1 MNGEPNPLKFLAQWW
16 FEVVV
21 YPIQFLIERFA
32 DFVNESR
39 EKLKENCQISPFG
52 DHRHIRPGQ
61 RPRTQDLEL
70 LRKPSDFF
78 RNDNFYHVD
87 LKEWFH
93 FRWGPTWGER
103 IFFEHYPLVSSQT
116 IKAWFDS
123 SALSADQF
131 HFWPRFRTNSNG

>member
-52 DHRHIRPGQ
+52 TPFGTSGIGI
-61 RPRTQDLEL
+61 
-70 LRKPSDFF
+70 SD
-78 RNDNFYHVD
+78 
-87 LKEWFH
+87 
-93 FRWGPTWGER
+93 P
-103 IFFEHYPLVSSQT
+103 
-116 IKAWFDS
+116 DS
-123 SALSADQF
+123 VLG
-131 HFWPRFRTNSNG
+131 HKI